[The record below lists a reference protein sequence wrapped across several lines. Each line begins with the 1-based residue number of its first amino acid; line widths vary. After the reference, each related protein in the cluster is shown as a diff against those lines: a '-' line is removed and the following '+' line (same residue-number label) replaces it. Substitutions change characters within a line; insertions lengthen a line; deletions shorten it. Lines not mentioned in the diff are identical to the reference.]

1 MNLSI
6 KERLVL
12 LNILP
17 GQETYAN
24 MLVIKNLRDEVGFS
38 EEDHQY
44 LGITENDG
52 DVSWD
57 PDKQADKEVSIGVTA
72 YGIIKK
78 AFKKLDSD
86 QMVSIELMDVYE
98 RFTQDEPEVG
108 SLNGVTEIASVRT

>member
-1 MNLSI
+1 MLLTI

-24 MLVIKNLRDEVGFS
+24 MLVIKELRDEIGFS

-44 LGITENDG
+44 IGIKENNG

-57 PDKQADKEVSIGVTA
+57 PGKELDKEISIGVTA
-72 YGIIKK
+72 YGIIKQ
-78 AFKKLDSD
+78 AFKKLDSE
-86 QMVSIELMDVYE
+86 QVISLELMDVYE
-98 RFTQDEPEVG
+98 RFTRDEP
-108 SLNGVTEIASVRT
+108 SVVVDIDDARTG